1 LGKQSQSGNIRFTV
15 GQYSLIIKINGTN
28 SVNCGKFCQFCAKYA
43 ILQEFFVIT
52 PSSPPPPADNNLGK
66 FLRKIFLTTRAQ
78 SEKVGQIS
86 FRPLIFSFPYAHA
99 ANTENVSMNTQ
110 QMKILEISIFLAFFT
125 ENLVKL
131 HLKFVAQS
139 PID

>member
-1 LGKQSQSGNIRFTV
+1 VHNPKKS
-15 GQYSLIIKINGTN
+15 
-28 SVNCGKFCQFCAKYA
+28 
-43 ILQEFFVIT
+43 
-52 PSSPPPPADNNLGK
+52 GK
-66 FLRKIFLTTRAQ
+66 FLSA
-78 SEKVGQIS
+78 
-86 FRPLIFSFPYAHA
+86 PLIFSFPYAHA